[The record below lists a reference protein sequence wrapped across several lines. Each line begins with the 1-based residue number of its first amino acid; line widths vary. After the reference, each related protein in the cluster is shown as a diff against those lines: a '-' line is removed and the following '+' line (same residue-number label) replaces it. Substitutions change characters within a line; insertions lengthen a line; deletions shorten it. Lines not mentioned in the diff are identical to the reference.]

1 MIVLGTLDN
10 LNDLV
15 GLFDQYRIFYKKD
28 SDLEGAEKFLSE
40 RIKNQESVI
49 YIYYDKN
56 IPVGFTQLYPKYSSA
71 RMVRNWIL
79 NDLYVLKGY
88 RKTGIAT
95 QLINKAIEF
104 AISNDA
110 NYIQLETQVDN
121 FVAQKLYQHLGFE
134 LQGPDEEFLLY
145 KKFI

>member
-10 LNDLV
+10 LHDLV
-15 GLFDQYRIFYKKD
+15 GLFDKYRIFYKKD
-28 SDLEGAEKFLSE
+28 SDLKGAEQFLSE

-56 IPVGFTQLYPKYSSA
+56 IAVGFTQLYPTYSSA
-71 RMVRNWIL
+71 RMVKNWIL
-79 NDLYVLKGY
+79 NDLFVLEEY
-88 RKTGIAT
+88 RKTGVAT
-95 QLINKAIEF
+95 QLINKVIEF
-104 AISNDA
+104 AKSNDA
-110 NYIQLETQVDN
+110 NFVQLETQVDN

-134 LQGPDEEFLLY
+134 LQEPDKEFLLY

>member
-10 LNDLV
+10 LKDLV
-15 GLFDQYRIFYKKD
+15 GLFDQYRIFYKKE
-28 SDLEGAEKFLSE
+28 SDLEGAENFLSD

-56 IPVGFTQLYPKYSSA
+56 IAVGFTQLYPKYSSA

-79 NDLYVLKGY
+79 NDLFVLEEY

-104 AISNDA
+104 AKSNDA
-110 NYIQLETQVDN
+110 NFVQLETLVDN
-121 FVAQKLYQHLGFE
+121 FIAQKLYQHLGFE
-134 LQGPDEEFLLY
+134 LQGPDEEFLPY

>member
-1 MIVLGTLDN
+1 MIVAGDLDN

-15 GLFDQYRIFYKKD
+15 ELFDQYRIFYKKE
-28 SDLEGAEKFLSE
+28 SDLEGAENFLSD

-56 IPVGFTQLYPKYSSA
+56 IAVGFTQLYPKYSSA

-79 NDLYVLKGY
+79 NDLFVLEEY

-104 AISNDA
+104 AKSNDA
-110 NYIQLETQVDN
+110 NFVQLETLVDN
-121 FVAQKLYQHLGFE
+121 FIAQKLYQHLGFE
-134 LQGPDEEFLLY
+134 LQGPDEEFLPY

>member
-15 GLFDQYRIFYKKD
+15 GLFDKYRVFYKKD
-28 SDLEGAEKFLSE
+28 SNLEGAAKFLSN
-40 RIKNQESVI
+40 RINNQESVI
-49 YIYYDKN
+49 YIYYAKN

-79 NDLYVLKGY
+79 NDLFVLEQY

-95 QLINKAIEF
+95 QLINQAIEF
-104 AISNDA
+104 AKSKDA
-110 NYIQLETQVDN
+110 NFVQLETQVDN

-134 LQGPDEEFLLY
+134 LQGPDDEFLLY
-145 KKFI
+145 KKSI

>member
-15 GLFDQYRIFYKKD
+15 NLFDQYRIFYKKD

-79 NDLYVLKGY
+79 NDLFVLKEY

-95 QLINKAIEF
+95 QLINQAIEF
-104 AISNDA
+104 AKSKDA
-110 NYIQLETQVDN
+110 NFVQLETQVDN
-121 FVAQKLYQHLGFE
+121 FVAQKLYQHLSFE

>member
-110 NYIQLETQVDN
+110 NFIQLETQVDN

>member
-15 GLFDQYRIFYKKD
+15 GLFDQYRVFYKKD
-28 SDLEGAEKFLSE
+28 SNLEGAEIFLST
-40 RIKNQESVI
+40 RINNQESVI
-49 YIYYDKN
+49 YIYYVKN

-79 NDLYVLKGY
+79 NDLFVLEEY
-88 RKTGIAT
+88 RKTRIAT
-95 QLINKAIEF
+95 QLINQAIEF
-104 AISNDA
+104 AKSKDA
-110 NYIQLETQVDN
+110 NFVQLETQVDN

-134 LQGPDEEFLLY
+134 LQGPDDEFLLY
-145 KKFI
+145 KKSI